1 MFADVRA
8 QTKQDRDHWLSE
20 KDNVQTSLMSKKQGD
35 AQEAYRANEK
45 ARLLMDTT
53 QNNIQD
59 MRTQTQNYFANRTM
73 KLQDEQ
79 RWLSQIEEV

>member
-53 QNNIQD
+53 
-59 MRTQTQNYFANRTM
+59 
-73 KLQDEQ
+73 
-79 RWLSQIEEV
+79 